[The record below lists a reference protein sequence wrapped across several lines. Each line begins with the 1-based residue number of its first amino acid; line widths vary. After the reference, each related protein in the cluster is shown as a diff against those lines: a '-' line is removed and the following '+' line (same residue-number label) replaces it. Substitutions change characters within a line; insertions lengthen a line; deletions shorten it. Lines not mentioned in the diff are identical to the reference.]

1 MSTKKELARIKENAR
16 KEKIIHEEQLKNL
29 NGKILN
35 NNNNIIMSIKDIN
48 VFINTNNII
57 KANNTENVKVLKTI
71 IEDLFTSKEK
81 LQEGKIIK
89 LSKVVDVNYNIM
101 VKNATTNNVNFNL
114 C

>member
-29 NGKILN
+29 NNKVLN
-35 NNNNIIMSIKDIN
+35 NKIIMN
-48 VFINTNNII
+48 VNNVNVYIDTNNII
-57 KANNTENVKVLKTI
+57 KSNNTENVEVLRTV

-101 VKNATTNNVNFNL
+101 VKNANTNNVNFNL

>member
-29 NGKILN
+29 NGKIL

-101 VKNATTNNVNFNL
+101 VKDTNTNNVNFNL

>member
-16 KEKIIHEEQLKNL
+16 KEKIIHEKQLKNL
-29 NGKILN
+29 NGKIL

-57 KANNTENVKVLKTI
+57 KANNTENVEVLRTV

-89 LSKVVDVNYNIM
+89 LSKVVDINYNIM

>member
-29 NGKILN
+29 NGKIL

-101 VKNATTNNVNFNL
+101 VKDATTNNVNFNL

>member
-35 NNNNIIMSIKDIN
+35 NNIIMSIKDVN
-48 VFINTNNII
+48 VSINTNNII

-71 IEDLFTSKEK
+71 IEDLFISKEE
-81 LQEGKIIK
+81 LIESKIIP
-89 LSKVVDVNYNIM
+89 LSKVIDVNYNLM
-101 VKNATTNNVNFNL
+101 VKDTNVDNINFNL

>member
-29 NGKILN
+29 NGKIL

-101 VKNATTNNVNFNL
+101 VKNANTNNVNFNL

>member
-35 NNNNIIMSIKDIN
+35 NNNIIMSIKDIN

-57 KANNTENVKVLKTI
+57 KANNTENVKVLKII

-89 LSKVVDVNYNIM
+89 LSKVVDVNYNII

>member
-1 MSTKKELARIKENAR
+1 MSTKKELMRIKQNAR
-16 KEKIIHEEQLKNL
+16 KEKETHKQQLKNL
-29 NGKILN
+29 NSKVLN
-35 NNNNIIMSIKDIN
+35 NKIIMN
-48 VFINTNNII
+48 VNNVNVYINTNNII

-89 LSKVVDVNYNIM
+89 LSKVVDINYNIM
-101 VKNATTNNVNFNL
+101 VKNATTNNINFNL

>member
-29 NGKILN
+29 NGKIL

-101 VKNATTNNVNFNL
+101 VKNTTTNNVNFNL

>member
-29 NGKILN
+29 NGKIL

-89 LSKVVDVNYNIM
+89 LSKVVDVNYNII

>member
-35 NNNNIIMSIKDIN
+35 NNNIIMSIKDIN

-57 KANNTENVKVLKTI
+57 KANNTENVKVLKII

-101 VKNATTNNVNFNL
+101 VKDATTNNVNFNL

>member
-35 NNNNIIMSIKDIN
+35 NNNIIMSIKDIN

-57 KANNTENVKVLKTI
+57 KANNTENVEVLRTV

-89 LSKVVDVNYNIM
+89 LSKVVDINYNIM

>member
-29 NGKILN
+29 NGKIL

>member
-35 NNNNIIMSIKDIN
+35 NNIIMSIKDVN
-48 VFINTNNII
+48 VFINTNNVI
-57 KANNTENVKVLKTI
+57 KANNTENMKVLKTI
-71 IEDLFTSKEK
+71 IEDLFISKEE
-81 LQEGKIIK
+81 LIEGKIIP
-89 LSKVVDVNYNIM
+89 LSKVIDVNYNLM
-101 VKNATTNNVNFNL
+101 VKDTNVDNINFNL

>member
-29 NGKILN
+29 NGKIL

-101 VKNATTNNVNFNL
+101 VKDTTTNNVNFNL

>member
-35 NNNNIIMSIKDIN
+35 NNNIIMSIKDIN

-57 KANNTENVKVLKTI
+57 KANNTENVKVLKII

>member
-35 NNNNIIMSIKDIN
+35 NNNIIMSIKDIN
-48 VFINTNNII
+48 VFVNTNNII

>member
-35 NNNNIIMSIKDIN
+35 NNNIIMSIKDVN
-48 VFINTNNII
+48 VFINTNNVI
-57 KANNTENVKVLKTI
+57 KANNTENMKVLKTI
-71 IEDLFTSKEK
+71 IEDLFTSKEE
-81 LQEGKIIK
+81 LIEGKIIP
-89 LSKVVDVNYNIM
+89 LSKVIDVNYNLM
-101 VKNATTNNVNFNL
+101 VKDTNVDNINFNL

>member
-29 NGKILN
+29 NGKIL

-101 VKNATTNNVNFNL
+101 VKNATTNSVNFNL

>member
-16 KEKIIHEEQLKNL
+16 KEKITHEKQLKNL
-29 NGKILN
+29 NSKIL
-35 NNNNIIMSIKDIN
+35 NNNNIIMSIKN
-48 VFINTNNII
+48 VNIFINTNNII
-57 KANNTENVKVLKTI
+57 KTNNTENVKVLKTI

-101 VKNATTNNVNFNL
+101 VKDATVNNINFNL

>member
-35 NNNNIIMSIKDIN
+35 NNNIIMSIKDIN

-57 KANNTENVKVLKTI
+57 KANNTENVEVLQTI

-89 LSKVVDVNYNIM
+89 LSKVVDINYNIM
-101 VKNATTNNVNFNL
+101 VKNATTNSVNFNL